1 MKWTLLSNKAS
12 WSRLAAYVVAMFAFA
27 LAAYARADTIPFWG
41 DDVPATNRTSAS
53 SQTVALASGFES
65 RLCTEADFSLATFN
79 SRPVGAIFM
88 IR

>member
-1 MKWTLLSNKAS
+1 MYNGEPNMKKTKMAIAAGLLLS
-12 WSRLAAYVVAMFAFA
+12 AAGMAMLPAG
-27 LAAYARADTIPFWG
+27 ADTIPFWG
-41 DDVPATNRTSAS
+41 DADPATNRTSAS
-53 SQTVALASGFES
+53 SQTATLASEFES